1 MVELEAPLVCTPT
14 LTLPRQGGGDLT
26 CPPHITGAEQYWVAV
41 AMGQRMSIRLPRT
54 RGRSCHALSRHP
66 VTRAGVTGA
75 SPEGWNARRQPY
87 GVPKDRGIEMI
98 RWLLLAAVVFL
109 VIAALQN
116 FVASRRGEKQVEGT
130 EALPNLPLLTDA
142 TEVEHSRREL
152 EELEQR
158 LDIRNTG
165 QQGKGA

>member
-1 MVELEAPLVCTPT
+1 
-14 LTLPRQGGGDLT
+14 
-26 CPPHITGAEQYWVAV
+26 
-41 AMGQRMSIRLPRT
+41 
-54 RGRSCHALSRHP
+54 
-66 VTRAGVTGA
+66 
-75 SPEGWNARRQPY
+75 
-87 GVPKDRGIEMI
+87 MI

-116 FVASRRGEKQVEGT
+116 FLASRRGEKQMEGT
-130 EALPNLPLLTDA
+130 EALLHLPPLTDA

>member
-1 MVELEAPLVCTPT
+1 
-14 LTLPRQGGGDLT
+14 
-26 CPPHITGAEQYWVAV
+26 
-41 AMGQRMSIRLPRT
+41 
-54 RGRSCHALSRHP
+54 
-66 VTRAGVTGA
+66 
-75 SPEGWNARRQPY
+75 
-87 GVPKDRGIEMI
+87 MI